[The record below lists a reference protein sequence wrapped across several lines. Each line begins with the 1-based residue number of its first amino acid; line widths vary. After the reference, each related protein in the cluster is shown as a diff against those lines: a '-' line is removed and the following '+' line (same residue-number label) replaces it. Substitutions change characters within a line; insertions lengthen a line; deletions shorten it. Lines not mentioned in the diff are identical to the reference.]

1 MERETS
7 MDENYQYRLACA
19 SWSQLTEAGDPAA
32 NLLLNEL
39 GPVAALKIARRAAG
53 DDFQR
58 WHTYLPVELLRRTG
72 ADKWDQSFARWRSR
86 LETLDLPALEK
97 LLAKGRFKLVT
108 RRDPDWPT
116 AFNNLSD
123 APWALW
129 AIGDTSLLNDNSGK
143 TVAMVGA
150 RAVSALG
157 HDIATELAWRCAG
170 EGMTLVSGGAYGVDC
185 LVHQA
190 CLRAQTPTIS
200 LLAGGLDRPYPA
212 ANSDMFK
219 QICRR
224 GLLLSQYP
232 PGARPTRWRFLDR
245 NRLIA
250 ALAGATVVVQAGFRS
265 GALNTARNAIELG
278 RQVGAVPGPINQPE
292 WAGSNQLI
300 RDGATL
306 ISGAQDIL
314 EMIAPLGTVN
324 NERGRVKS
332 GYLDGLDPLSGRILD
347 ATPLRSPASV
357 EAIARASGAAI
368 EEVAALMGNLEMEG
382 RVKQIAGKWKKTG
395 V

>member
-1 MERETS
+1 ME
-7 MDENYQYRLACA
+7 DNHQYRLACA
-19 SWSQLTEAGDPAA
+19 SWSMLTEAEDLAA
-32 NLLLNEL
+32 DLLLSEL
-39 GPVAALKIARRAAG
+39 GPVAALKIARRAAS
-53 DDFQR
+53 DDPQR
-58 WHTYLPVELLRRTG
+58 WHRYLPVELVRRSG
-72 ADKWDQSFARWRSR
+72 GDKWDKSFSRWRGR
-86 LETLDLPALEK
+86 LEALDLPALEK
-97 LLAKGRFKLVT
+97 MLSRGRFKLVT
-108 RRDPDWPT
+108 RRDPDWPA
-116 AFNNLSD
+116 AFTNVAN

-129 AIGDTSLLNDNSGK
+129 AIGDTSLLNQESEK

-150 RAVSALG
+150 RAVSNLG

-190 CLRAQTPTIS
+190 CLRAKTPTIS

-212 ANSDMFK
+212 MNSQMFK
-219 QICRR
+219 QISGS

-232 PGARPTRWRFLDR
+232 PGSRPTRWRFLDR

-250 ALAGATVVVQAGFRS
+250 ALSAATVVIQAGFRS
-265 GALNTARNAIELG
+265 GALNTARHGMELG

-306 ISGAQDIL
+306 ISSAEDVQ
-314 EMIAPLGTVN
+314 EMIAPLGTVTAQPT
-324 NERGRVKS
+324 RVQT
-332 GYLDGLDPLSGRILD
+332 GYLDGLDPLSARILD
-347 ATPLRSPASV
+347 ATPLRNPANAS
-357 EAIARASGAAI
+357 AIARASGAAI
-368 EEVAALMGNLEMEG
+368 EEVLSIMGNLEMDG
-382 RVKQIAGKWKKTG
+382 RVIQLDGKWKKAG

>member
-1 MERETS
+1 
-7 MDENYQYRLACA
+7 MDDNYQYRLACA
-19 SWSQLTEAGDPAA
+19 SWSRLTEAGDLAA
-32 NLLLNEL
+32 DLLLNEL
-39 GPVAALKIARRAAG
+39 GPVAALKIARRAAS
-53 DDFQR
+53 DDPRR
-58 WHTYLPVELLRRTG
+58 WHTYLPVELVRRSG
-72 ADKWDQSFARWRSR
+72 GEKWDKSFARWRGR
-86 LETLDLPALEK
+86 LEALDLPALEK
-97 LLAKGRFKLVT
+97 MLSRGRFKLIT
-108 RRDPDWPT
+108 RRDRDWPA
-116 AFNNLSD
+116 AFNHLSD

-129 AIGDTSLLNDNSGK
+129 AIGDTSLLNRESSK

-157 HDIATELAWRCAG
+157 HDVATELAWRCAG
-170 EGMTLVSGGAYGVDC
+170 EGMILVSGGAYGVDC

-190 CLRAQTPTIS
+190 CLRASAPTVS

-212 ANSDMFK
+212 ANTEMFK
-219 QICRR
+219 QIARS

-250 ALAGATVVVQAGFRS
+250 ALSGATVVVQAGFRS
-265 GALNTARNAIELG
+265 GALNTARHAMEMG

-306 ISGAQDIL
+306 ISSAEDVL
-314 EMIAPLGTVN
+314 EMIAPLGTVTS
-324 NERGRVKS
+324 ERTRVPG
-332 GYLDGLDPLSGRILD
+332 GYLDGLDPLSARILD
-347 ATPLRSPASV
+347 ATPLRSPVNA

-368 EEVAALMGNLEMEG
+368 EEVVSVMGNLEMDG
-382 RVKQIAGKWKKTG
+382 RVIQVAGKWKKAG

>member
-1 MERETS
+1 M
-7 MDENYQYRLACA
+7 N
-19 SWSQLTEAGDPAA
+19 
-32 NLLLNEL
+32 
-39 GPVAALKIARRAAG
+39 
-53 DDFQR
+53 
-58 WHTYLPVELLRRTG
+58 
-72 ADKWDQSFARWRSR
+72 
-86 LETLDLPALEK
+86 
-97 LLAKGRFKLVT
+97 
-108 RRDPDWPT
+108 RDC
-116 AFNNLSD
+116 
-123 APWALW
+123 
-129 AIGDTSLLNDNSGK
+129 GK

-157 HDIATELAWRCAG
+157 HDVATELAWRCAS
-170 EGMTLVSGGAYGVDC
+170 EGITLVSGGAYGVDC
-185 LVHQA
+185 LIHQA
-190 CLRAQTPTIS
+190 CLRASAPTIA

-212 ANSDMFK
+212 TNSDLFK
-219 QICRR
+219 QISRS

-250 ALAGATVVVQAGFRS
+250 ALSAATVVIQAGFRS
-265 GALNTARNAIELG
+265 GALNTGRHAIELG

-292 WAGSNQLI
+292 WAGSNQII

-306 ISGAQDIL
+306 ISGAEDVL

-324 NERGRVKS
+324 TERGRVKS

-347 ATPLRSPASV
+347 ATPLRSPANI

-368 EEVAALMGNLEMEG
+368 GEVVAAMGNLEMEG
-382 RVKQIAGKWKKTG
+382 RVIQVAGKWKKAG

>member
-1 MERETS
+1 ME
-7 MDENYQYRLACA
+7 DNHQYRLACA
-19 SWSQLTEAGDPAA
+19 SWSMLTEAGDLAA
-32 NLLLNEL
+32 DLLLSEL
-39 GPVAALKIARRAAG
+39 GPVAALKIARRAAS
-53 DDFQR
+53 DNPQR
-58 WHTYLPVELLRRTG
+58 WHRYLPAELLRRTG
-72 ADKWDQSFARWRSR
+72 GDKWDKSFSRWRSR
-86 LETLDLPALEK
+86 LEVLDLSALEK
-97 LLAKGRFKLVT
+97 MLFRGRFKLLT
-108 RRDPDWPT
+108 RRDADWP
-116 AFNNLSD
+116 ASFANVVN

-129 AIGDTSLLNDNSGK
+129 AIGDTSLLNKESEK

-150 RAVSALG
+150 RAVSNLG

-190 CLRAQTPTIS
+190 CLRANTPTIS

-212 ANSDMFK
+212 MNSQMFK
-219 QICRR
+219 QIARG

-232 PGARPTRWRFLDR
+232 PGSRPTRWRFLDR

-250 ALAGATVVVQAGFRS
+250 ALSAATVVIQAGFRS
-265 GALNTARNAIELG
+265 GALNTARHGMELG

-306 ISGAQDIL
+306 ISGAEDVL
-314 EMIAPLGTVN
+314 EMIAPLGTVTS
-324 NERGRVKS
+324 ERTRVQT
-332 GYLDGLDPLSGRILD
+332 GYLDGLDSLSARILD
-347 ATPLRSPASV
+347 ATPLGSLADAA
-357 EAIARASGAAI
+357 AIARASGAAI
-368 EEVAALMGNLEMEG
+368 EEVLSVMGNLEMDG
-382 RVKQIAGKWKKTG
+382 RVIQVDGKWKKAG

>member
-1 MERETS
+1 ME
-7 MDENYQYRLACA
+7 DNYQYRLACA
-19 SWSQLTEAGDPAA
+19 SWSRLSEAGDLAA
-32 NLLLNEL
+32 DLLLNEL
-39 GPVAALKIARRAAG
+39 GPVAALKIARRAAS
-53 DDFQR
+53 DDPGR
-58 WHTYLPVELLRRTG
+58 WHTYLPVELVRRTG
-72 ADKWDQSFARWRSR
+72 GDKWDKSFARWRGR
-86 LETLDLPALEK
+86 LAVLDLPALEK
-97 LLAKGRFKLVT
+97 ILTRGRFKLIT
-108 RRDPDWPT
+108 RRDSDWPA
-116 AFNNLSD
+116 AFNNLSCG
-123 APWALW
+123 PWALW
-129 AIGDTSLLNDNSGK
+129 ALGDTSLLNDNSDK

-150 RAVSALG
+150 RAVSNLG
-157 HDIATELAWRCAG
+157 NDVATELAWRCAG

-212 ANSDMFK
+212 TNTEMFK
-219 QICRR
+219 QIARS

-250 ALAGATVVVQAGFRS
+250 ALSGATVVVQAGFRS
-265 GALNTARNAIELG
+265 GALNTARHGMEMG

-306 ISGAQDIL
+306 ISSAEDVL
-314 EMIAPLGTVN
+314 EMIAPLGTVTS
-324 NERGRVKS
+324 ERPRVPA
-332 GYLDGLDPLSGRILD
+332 GYLDGLDPLTARILD
-347 ATPLRSPASV
+347 ATPLRIPVNA

-368 EEVAALMGNLEMEG
+368 AEVAAAMGNLEMDG
-382 RVKQIAGKWKKTG
+382 RVVQVAGKWKKAG
-395 V
+395 I

>member
-1 MERETS
+1 M
-7 MDENYQYRLACA
+7 
-19 SWSQLTEAGDPAA
+19 
-32 NLLLNEL
+32 
-39 GPVAALKIARRAAG
+39 
-53 DDFQR
+53 
-58 WHTYLPVELLRRTG
+58 
-72 ADKWDQSFARWRSR
+72 
-86 LETLDLPALEK
+86 
-97 LLAKGRFKLVT
+97 
-108 RRDPDWPT
+108 
-116 AFNNLSD
+116 
-123 APWALW
+123 
-129 AIGDTSLLNDNSGK
+129 
-143 TVAMVGA
+143 
-150 RAVSALG
+150 
-157 HDIATELAWRCAG
+157 
-170 EGMTLVSGGAYGVDC
+170 DC

-368 EEVAALMGNLEMEG
+368 EEVAAVMGNLEMEG

>member
-1 MERETS
+1 
-7 MDENYQYRLACA
+7 MDDNYQYRLACA
-19 SWSQLTEAGDPAA
+19 SWSRLTEAGDPAA
-32 NLLLNEL
+32 DLLLNEL
-39 GPVAALKIARRAAG
+39 GPVAALKIARRAAS
-53 DDFQR
+53 DDPER

-72 ADKWDQSFARWRSR
+72 IDKWDKSFARWRSR
-86 LETLDLPALEK
+86 LEVLDLPALEK

-116 AFNNLSD
+116 AFTNVSN

-129 AIGDTSLLNDNSGK
+129 AIGDTSLMNRDCGK

-157 HDIATELAWRCAG
+157 HDVATELAWRCAS
-170 EGMTLVSGGAYGVDC
+170 EGISLVSGGAYGVDC
-185 LVHQA
+185 LIHQA
-190 CLRAQTPTIS
+190 CLRASAPTIA

-212 ANSDMFK
+212 ANSDLFK
-219 QICRR
+219 QISRS

-250 ALAGATVVVQAGFRS
+250 ALSAATVVIQAGFRS
-265 GALNTARNAIELG
+265 GALNTARHAIELG

-292 WAGSNQLI
+292 WAGSNQII

-306 ISGAQDIL
+306 ISCAEDVL

-324 NERGRVKS
+324 TERGRVKS

-347 ATPLRSPASV
+347 ATPLRSPANI

-368 EEVAALMGNLEMEG
+368 GEVVAAMGNLEMEG
-382 RVKQIAGKWKKTG
+382 RVIQVAGKWKKAG